1 MSTSEN
7 EGTGIGSIL
16 WVVGLFII
24 GVLVL
29 VALFLPKDTTV
40 FFIQVDQQI
49 RDFFNSPFFI
59 TAKFISGLLIVG
71 LASFATWL
79 FFKLLEMEKEHEE
92 HVYHHAEH
100 IHADHHHETH
110 VSESKILSDQ
120 QMKQEQPHGLL
131 QRTPDVRT
139 ASRTA
144 PPPSRLPGESGVR
157 GAQEGI
163 EHPGH
168 YQWQS
173 VLRLA
178 TSNNP
183 SDWKLAIIEA
193 DVILDMMT
201 YMQGFPGE
209 TLGERLKS
217 ADVGYFKTLKYAKQ
231 AHHMRNQI
239 AHESDIQLTPR
250 DVNQT
255 IRLYEAVFNEF
266 KYI

>member
-1 MSTSEN
+1 MSASEN
-7 EGTGIGSIL
+7 EGTGFGPIL
-16 WVVGLFII
+16 WTVELSIV

-29 VALFLPKDTTV
+29 IALFLPKDTTV

-49 RDFFNSPFFI
+49 RDFLDSPFLI

-79 FFKLLEMEKEHEE
+79 FFMLLEMEKEHEE

-100 IHADHHHETH
+100 LHADHHTQAQ
-110 VSESKILSDQ
+110 VSQPKTANDQ
-120 QMKQEQPHGLL
+120 QIKQEKIQNDSKHDL
-131 QRTPDVRT
+131 DVHT
-139 ASRTA
+139 QSKTA
-144 PPPSRLPGESGVR
+144 PPPNRLPGESGVR
-157 GAQEGI
+157 GAQEGT

-201 YMQGFPGE
+201 YMQGFPGA
-209 TLGERLKS
+209 TLGERLKN
-217 ADVGYFKTLKYAKQ
+217 ADPGYFKTLKYAKQ

-239 AHESDIQLTPR
+239 AHEGDLQLTPR

-255 IRLYEAVFNEF
+255 IRMYEAVFDEY